1 MKYIYGIG
9 LPRTGTTSLGGA
21 LSLLN
26 IKGESICILNKC
38 SRKSNNNNS
47 NDSYFYSVEND
58 FYKNIDNPK
67 TLDFFVN
74 NKFILTNRDCKTWK
88 QSIEKFKYSNEK
100 EYNYLEKINPD
111 DYKELIIK
119 LFKKHNCSSNLLI
132 INIFETSHEILWKS
146 IIEFLEL
153 DINNYINLFDIEF
166 PNIKL

>member
-26 IKGESICILNKC
+26 IKGESICILNNC
-38 SRKSNNNNS
+38 SRKSNNDNTNNS
-47 NDSYFYSVEND
+47 YLYSVEND
-58 FYKNIDNPK
+58 FYKNINNPI
-67 TLDFFVN
+67 THDFFVN
-74 NKFILTNRDCKTWK
+74 NKFILTNRDYKTWK
-88 QSIEKFKYSNEK
+88 QSIEKFKFSNEK
-100 EYNYLEKINPD
+100 EYNYLEKIKPD

-153 DINNYINLFDIEF
+153 DINNYIDLFDIEF